1 MAPRAR
7 ERLRVTRRLPAG
19 LLTAVLAGALAGCGE
34 PAPETIE
41 GRPGGPYRMTLDI
54 APQPPRAGLP
64 ATLTTRLRHARNGE
78 PVSGLQVVHER
89 AVHNF
94 IVARDFSSFAHIH
107 HEDFQ
112 PLTPADLE
120 RATFSFP
127 STFTAPGHYRMVS
140 EFTHLDRGWTKHFD
154 IVVGDDPPPPTPR
167 IDLARVKTFGRYTAT
182 LHTSPTRPVSG
193 FETELVLELERDGQP
208 VTDLALL
215 LGSEVHVA
223 LWRLDGRHFGHAHS
237 YTPHMAAMMN
247 AMHDREAEPRTR
259 ARLMSELM
267 VAMIDM
273 PAELVFSG
281 PRIPVHHVFPA
292 PGVYAV
298 FLQCA
303 PGGRAQVFDFQL
315 EVAEY
320 TDGMETGIE
329 SMVTPAAAHRSP

>member
-1 MAPRAR
+1 MRPLAP
-7 ERLRVTRRLPAG
+7 PG
-19 LLTAVLAGALAGCGE
+19 LLTAALRTTRLVILAATLAACGE
-34 PAPETIE
+34 PATAPLE

-54 APQPPRAGLP
+54 APRPPRAGLP
-64 ATLTTRLRHARNGE
+64 ATLTTRLRHAGSGD
-78 PVSGLQVVHER
+78 PVTGLQIVHER

-107 HEDFQ
+107 HEDFR
-112 PLTPADLE
+112 PLTPADLAS
-120 RATFSFP
+120 ATFRFP
-127 STFTAPGHYRMVS
+127 YVFSQPGHYRMVS
-140 EFTHLDRGWTKHFD
+140 EFTHRDRGWTKHFD
-154 IVVGDDPPPPTPR
+154 IVVGDDPPAPAPR
-167 IDLARVKTFGRYTAT
+167 VDLARHKVFGVYTAQ
-182 LHTSPTRPVSG
+182 LHTSPPAPVAG
-193 FETELVLELERDGQP
+193 FETELVLELERDGRP

-247 AMHDREAEPRTR
+247 AMHDREAEPDAR
-259 ARLMSELM
+259 ARRMSELM

-273 PAELVFSG
+273 PAELVFNG

-292 PGVYAV
+292 PGIYAV

-303 PGGRAQVFDFQL
+303 PGGRAQVFDFQI

-320 TDGMETGIE
+320 ADGMDTRVE
-329 SMVTPAAAHRSP
+329 SMVTPAPAHGAN